1 MNGICYLLSVE
12 RVAFRCNHINDTT
25 IPWLS
30 QRSPRLFDES
40 YGPGLGTLSAVRIV
54 RLEYCSHH
62 LRYPFEYQLD
72 SVSY

>member
-30 QRSPRLFDES
+30 QRSPCMVDKS
-40 YGPGLGTLSAVRIV
+40 NGPGLGNLSAVRIV

-62 LRYPFEYQLD
+62 LRYPFEYQ
-72 SVSY
+72 